1 MCGNLRYSFVL
12 GNVRLCG
19 EILDSFDGLVSQ
31 QYLRSDGLLENCVH
45 NGRPS
50 NMEITVCKSY
60 FLKDRYNVSNPL
72 PSISHRK
79 ICKLLLNLLTHQYHP
94 FSSEIFE
101 LCLLPFLF
109 NRNLFVATKL
119 DQYGK
124 TTYAKYKTLRG
135 PIGARLCYKNQDAF

>member
-1 MCGNLRYSFVL
+1 MKYLIPLTVWFLNNICVVMDCLKIVYIMVGRAIWKL
-12 GNVRLCG
+12 
-19 EILDSFDGLVSQ
+19 
-31 QYLRSDGLLENCVH
+31 QYV
-45 NGRPS
+45 
-50 NMEITVCKSY
+50 KSY

-119 DQYGK
+119 DQYGV